1 MRYPALLALLLGSA
15 TAIDAQGARDTVDL
29 IVAST
34 TDVHG
39 RLRGWDYYTNT
50 VDLARGLSRAAT
62 IVDSV
67 RASAPGRVIL
77 LDAGD
82 LLQGNPLTFVAARID
97 RAGTHPVIAAMNAMH
112 YDAAAI
118 GNHEFN
124 YGLPT
129 LDRAI
134 AQARFPFLA
143 ANAYT
148 PAGKRAYP
156 AYRIVERAG
165 VRVGIV
171 GATTPG
177 SVLWDRDNLRGRI
190 VLHDIVP
197 DIKKAVAE
205 VKAKGVSVVIV
216 TVHSGLNEEASYDTV
231 ETKLPSENVAAR
243 LAHEVD
249 GIDLIVYGHSH
260 RQMADTII
268 GRTLLTQ
275 PKNWATSVSVAH
287 LGVVRDGGTWR
298 VGSRRAS
305 LVLAVG
311 HAESPLILAAVERKH
326 ARAVAYVSQSIGRT
340 PVAWRSDSARVTD
353 TPITDFVLETMR
365 AAAHTDL
372 AASAAFDIGAKIDSG
387 AITVAELAKLYP
399 YDNTLIGV
407 RITGRQLRDYLEF
420 SARYFGT
427 YGTAEPP
434 TDPKVPGF
442 NFDMIAG
449 ADYTMDVSKP
459 IGSRITSLTFKGR
472 SVRDDDRFTLAVN
485 NYRASGGGGFAMLR
499 GAPVMFDK
507 QLDIRQLLID
517 EVRKRAVL
525 RPEDFFHRNW
535 TFLPAAAVARAYT
548 AAAGGDR
555 AFGNV
560 PSPQPQTTAPAGSKA
575 THIRVIA
582 TNDFHGALDSRT
594 DSRGVRRGGAAAL
607 ATVLEREEAKCSGD
621 CAWLLVDAGDE
632 FQGTPASNL
641 AYGRPVVEIF
651 NALGVA
657 AAALGNHEFDWGID
671 TLRARMQE
679 QHYSMMAANV
689 RSVDGSPLP
698 WLSTDTIVTRGGVR
712 IGLIGIALPSTPSQ
726 TKPSNVRSLQ
736 FLEPAPA
743 VDEHARALRQRGA
756 ELVIVLAHL
765 GAFCDQ
771 SGRSAC
777 NGAII
782 ELAQRVT
789 EHVDA
794 IVSGHT
800 HSLVESVVKGIPIVQ
815 ARLSGNA
822 IGVVDIPVGPAP
834 SSAATIDVVNVLTD
848 SETPHPHIDSIVK
861 RAMAAVASLVDR
873 PVAMIGAA
881 MPKTGEQY
889 ALGNVIADGVREAA
903 HSDVGIMNNGGIR
916 AGMAAGPATYGTAFE
931 VLPLDN
937 HLVTLTVTGAQLRRY
952 LESSV
957 KQLRDGQP
965 RIHVSGVRVTLD
977 TLADPMHRIVE
988 LTTANGAPVIDAKT
1002 YTVALNDFMTETEPG
1017 LTLAGSASR
1026 ALVIEP
1032 TLLEAF
1038 IDYLKSR
1045 AQPVQPP
1052 VDVRVRVK

>member
-1 MRYPALLALLLGSA
+1 MRYQALLALVLGSA
-15 TAIDAQGARDTVDL
+15 ASAAAQGARDSIDL
-29 IVAST
+29 VVAST

-39 RLRGWDYYTNT
+39 RVRGWDYYTNSA
-50 VDLARGLSRAAT
+50 DPARGLTRAAT

-67 RASAPGRVIL
+67 RASALGRVIL
-77 LDAGD
+77 IDAGD

-97 RAGTHPVIAAMNAMH
+97 RSGTHPVIASMNAMK

-134 AQARFPFLA
+134 AQATFPFLA

-156 AYRIVERAG
+156 AYRIVERMG
-165 VRVGIV
+165 VHVGIV

-177 SVLWDRDNLRGRI
+177 SMLWDRDNLRGHVMLR
-190 VLHDIVP
+190 DIVP
-197 DIKKAVAE
+197 DVRKAVAE
-205 VKAKGVSVVIV
+205 VKAKGADVVVV
-216 TVHSGLNEEASYDTV
+216 TVHSGLNEASSYDTV
-231 ETKLPSENVAAR
+231 ETRLPSENVAAR

-260 RQMADTII
+260 RQMADTVI

-287 LGVVRDGGTWR
+287 LGLLRDGGKWR
-298 VGSRRAS
+298 VVSRRAT
-305 LVLAVG
+305 LVPAAG
-311 HAESPLILAAVERKH
+311 HAESPAILAATEQKH
-326 ARAVAYVSQSIGRT
+326 TRTIAYVGQAIGRT
-340 PVAWRSDSARVTD
+340 AVAWRSDSARVTD
-353 TPITDFVLETMR
+353 TPIMDFVLETMR
-365 AAAHTDL
+365 ETAHTDL

-399 YDNTLIGV
+399 YDNTLVGV

-427 YGTAEPP
+427 YGTAEPA

-449 ADYTMDVSKP
+449 ADYTMDVSRP

-472 SVRDDDRFTLAVN
+472 PVRDDDHFTLALN

-517 EVRKRAVL
+517 EVRKRGVI

-535 TFLPAAAVARAYT
+535 TFAPPAAVARAYT
-548 AAAGGDR
+548 AAAGGDH

-560 PSPQPQTTAPAGSKA
+560 PSPPPQTAAPAGRKA
-575 THIRVIA
+575 THIRLVAI
-582 TNDFHGALDSRT
+582 NDFHGALDSRT
-594 DSRGVRRGGAAAL
+594 DTRGVRRGGAAAL
-607 ATVLEREEAKCSGD
+607 ASVLEREEAKCTGE
-621 CAWLLVDAGDE
+621 CAWLLVDGGDE

-641 AYGRPVVEIF
+641 AFGRPVVEVF
-651 NALGVA
+651 NILGVA

-671 TLRARMQE
+671 TLRARMRE
-679 QHYSMMAANV
+679 ERYSMMGANV

-698 WLSTDTIVTRGGVR
+698 WLSQDTIVERGGVK
-712 IGLIGIALPSTPSQ
+712 IGLVGIALPSTPRE
-726 TKPSNVRSLQ
+726 TKPSNVRTLQ
-736 FLEPAPA
+736 FLEPAPVA
-743 VDEHARALRQRGA
+743 DEHARSLRQRGA
-756 ELVIVLAHL
+756 ELVVVLAHL

-771 SGRSAC
+771 SGRNAC

-782 ELAQRVT
+782 DLAQHVT
-789 EHVDA
+789 EHIDA

-815 ARLSGNA
+815 ARLGGTA
-822 IGVVDIPVGPAP
+822 VGVIDIPVVP
-834 SSAATIDVVNVLTD
+834 SSARPGTIDVINVLTD
-848 SETPHPHIDSIVK
+848 SETPQPRVDSIVK
-861 RAMAAVASLVDR
+861 RALSAVALLVNR
-873 PVAMIGAA
+873 PVATIAAA
-881 MPKTGEQY
+881 MPKSGEQY
-889 ALGNVIADGVREAA
+889 ALGNLIADAVREAA

-916 AGMAAGPATYGTAFE
+916 AAMVAGPATYGTAFE
-931 VLPLDN
+931 VVPLDN
-937 HLVTLTVTGAQLRRY
+937 HLVRLTVTGAQLRSY
-952 LESSV
+952 LESNV
-957 KQLRDGQP
+957 KQLRNGQP
-965 RIHVSGVRVTLD
+965 RIHVSGLSIKLD
-977 TLADPMHRIVE
+977 TTVTTNRVVGLA
-988 LTTANGAPVIDAKT
+988 TTAGAAIDDAKS
-1002 YTVALNDFMTETEPG
+1002 YTVTINDFMTETEPG
-1017 LTLAGSASR
+1017 LTLARTASSSSI
-1026 ALVIEP
+1026 LEP
-1032 TLLEAF
+1032 TLLESF

-1045 AQPVQPP
+1045 PQPVQPP
-1052 VDVRVRVK
+1052 ADARITVK